1 MGTRN
6 IRKRRDAVADPTA
19 SGFDATVRVPMQ
31 TRRARVKCRL
41 DVAKKLV
48 RITLIRPAFFG

>member
-6 IRKRRDAVADPTA
+6 VRKRRDAVAGPTA

-48 RITLIRPAFFG
+48 RIT